1 MNRFVFASRL
11 LFARKRAG
19 LTQSQLAERVCI
31 SRQDIGRYENRKHVP
46 LHFRLVG
53 ICRELAVSVDWL
65 CGVEPLSSPDDEK
78 KDDTP

>member
-11 LFARKRAG
+11 LSARKRAG
-19 LTQSQLAERVCI
+19 LTQAQLAERVCV

-53 ICRELAVSVDWL
+53 ICRELDVSINWL
-65 CGVEPLSSPDDEK
+65 CGVEPLFSPDDEK